1 MRFAD
6 DLYALYK
13 DQLSGDEN
21 ETIFLVLNV
30 LSEQNRDDL
39 MKLVDELSENE
50 LRQMLSLYLV
60 ELLKSRLVR
69 DGIMQLGR
77 NSENSPYH

>member
-13 DQLSGDEN
+13 DQLTGDEN

-30 LSEQNRDDL
+30 LSDHNRDDL
-39 MKLVDELSENE
+39 LKLVDELSENE

-60 ELLKSRLVR
+60 ELLKSRMVK
-69 DGIMQLGR
+69 DGIMQLTR
-77 NSENSPYH
+77 NSENLPYH